1 MARPGS
7 AVSWK
12 VIPAAV
18 VGFLVLRRGA
28 ELVLAAGAGGQEEQ
42 GEKGDAEEKGP
53 CFHGGVLSSME
64 ALKRTLRE
72 QVLEEG

>member
-1 MARPGS
+1 
-7 AVSWK
+7 
-12 VIPAAV
+12 
-18 VGFLVLRRGA
+18 
-28 ELVLAAGAGGQEEQ
+28 LVLAAGAGGQEEQ

-53 CFHGGVLSSME
+53 CFHGGILSSVE

>member
-53 CFHGGVLSSME
+53 CFHGGILSSVE
-64 ALKRTLRE
+64 ALKRTLGE
-72 QVLEEG
+72 EVLEEG

>member
-53 CFHGGVLSSME
+53 CFHGGILSSVE

>member
-1 MARPGS
+1 MACPGS

-18 VGFLVLRRGA
+18 VGFLVLGCGA
-28 ELVLAAGAGGQEEQ
+28 ELVLTAGAGGQEEQ
-42 GEKGDAEEKGP
+42 GEEGDAEEKGP
-53 CFHGGVLSSME
+53 CFHGGVLSSVE
-64 ALKRTLRE
+64 ALMRTLRE

>member
-18 VGFLVLRRGA
+18 VGFLVLGRGA

-42 GEKGDAEEKGP
+42 GEEGDAEEKGP
-53 CFHGGVLSSME
+53 CFHGGVLSSVE

>member
-18 VGFLVLRRGA
+18 VGFLVLGRGA
-28 ELVLAAGAGGQEEQ
+28 ELVLTAGAGGQEEQ
-42 GEKGDAEEKGP
+42 WEEGDAEEKGP